1 MSNKSFYILIAVLIA
16 ASTIFWIY
24 MFKSADE
31 PTTFDEPQTFY
42 ELPTD
47 TEFTGELYD
56 GDITI
61 TMYHGE
67 GCMCCERWA
76 DYLKA
81 QGVTV
86 EDKLLDD
93 PHSIKDEHN
102 IPPRLRSCHTAIV
115 DGYVVEGHVP
125 LEDIRR
131 MLSEQPDAI
140 GISVPGM
147 PPNAPGMDQ
156 PVDREYQVVLFDD
169 ENLRVYATHN

>member
-1 MSNKSFYILIAVLIA
+1 MNNKSFYLLAAILVVATIAFWAFMFQGTSDSAVEETA
-16 ASTIFWIY
+16 AVQN
-24 MFKSADE
+24 E
-31 PTTFDEPQTFY
+31 V
-42 ELPTD
+42 
-47 TEFTGELYD
+47 TEINNEE
-56 GDITI
+56 ITL

-76 DYLKA
+76 DYLKD

-93 PHSIKDEHN
+93 PHSIKNENN

-156 PVDREYQVVLFDD
+156 PVDREYQVVLFDEAD
-169 ENLRVYATHN
+169 LSVYAIHN

>member
-1 MSNKSFYILIAVLIA
+1 MSNKSFYILIAVLFA
-16 ASTIFWIY
+16 ASAVFWIY
-24 MFKSADE
+24 MFQSADE
-31 PTTFDEPQTFY
+31 PASFEETQTFY
-42 ELPTD
+42 ELPSD

-56 GDITI
+56 GEITL

-67 GCMCCERWA
+67 GCMCCDRWA
-76 DYLKA
+76 DYLKE

-86 EDKLLDD
+86 KDKLLDD
-93 PHSIKDEHN
+93 PHSIKEEYN

-131 MLSEQPDAI
+131 MLAEQPDAT

-156 PVDREYQVVLFDD
+156 PVDREYQVVLFNDND
-169 ENLRVYATHN
+169 LRVYATHN

>member
-1 MSNKSFYILIAVLIA
+1 MKNKSFYLLTAFLIA
-16 ASTIFWIY
+16 ASLAFWIY
-24 MFKSADE
+24 MFQGQSESVETESVAVL
-31 PTTFDEPQTFY
+31 Y
-42 ELPTD
+42 ETS
-47 TEFTGELYD
+47 EIKNE
-56 GDITI
+56 DITI

-67 GCMCCERWA
+67 GCMCCIRWA
-76 DYLKA
+76 DYLKE

-93 PHSIKDEHN
+93 PHSIKDEKK

-131 MLSEQPDAI
+131 MLAEQPDAI

-169 ENLRVYATHN
+169 TDLSVYATHK

>member
-1 MSNKSFYILIAVLIA
+1 MKNK
-16 ASTIFWIY
+16 
-24 MFKSADE
+24 
-31 PTTFDEPQTFY
+31 TFY
-42 ELPTD
+42 FLAAALVVASVTFWAFMFQGSIED
-47 TEFTGELYD
+47 VAQESYTEINYSEINNE
-56 GDITI
+56 DITI

-76 DYLKA
+76 DYLKD

-86 EDKLLDD
+86 KDKLLDD
-93 PHSIKDEHN
+93 PHSIKEENN

-131 MLSEQPDAI
+131 MLAEQPDAI

-156 PVDREYQVVLFDD
+156 PVDREYQVVLFDEAD
-169 ENLRVYATHN
+169 LRVYATHN